1 LDTDLNVIMSVYL
14 ANIHVQFSANYV
26 QMF

>member
-1 LDTDLNVIMSVYL
+1 MSVYL